1 VSLSHPASLS
11 FAAIRNEN
19 VEMHFQHDDTHPRYE
34 RRLSMI
40 FLNARITKMLHGSSH
55 EAERRMPPRLLGFRR
70 LRTAM
75 DTEASLVVL
84 ALTCLATLVQADE
97 VAADIPGSD
106 TASQTV
112 SILSWI
118 MAGACSFAALTIGYF
133 SYLEDWLMT
142 SYLQHNLVVLARV
155 CSKSFARSLRGGG
168 NDDGSAEYQVCFE
181 YAYMTS
187 EEKYPGTTTL
197 VRKQARLTQR
207 DFVPMGPPHYN
218 NNLYISYDLDPPS
231 SNFYLAGTKSSMA
244 SLASASLHP
253 LPPVEQT
260 GDLPPRELPPPE
272 QPEGIYV
279 LLLPGRVQSGI
290 PQARATTICSWQYR
304 CSTILLLL
312 SIFAVAAF
320 FWALPLLQCKHQARA
335 ALVTLLVVVV
345 QVGFLH
351 SCLSGILYRTL
362 HEEYVEVGQVRL
374 LHDDSTIPSVPTK
387 KDIRPSTLS
396 SSNSTANSFPYY
408 DPFDPVEAQYT
419 DDEGD
424 DVI

>member
-1 VSLSHPASLS
+1 
-11 FAAIRNEN
+11 
-19 VEMHFQHDDTHPRYE
+19 MHFQHDDTHPRYE
-34 RRLSMI
+34 HTAMI
-40 FLNARITKMLHGSSH
+40 FLNARIMKMLHGSSH
-55 EAERRMPPRLLGFRR
+55 EAPSRLLGFRR
-70 LRTAM
+70 RRLRIAM
-75 DTEASLVVL
+75 DSEACQALVVL

-97 VAADIPGSD
+97 VAAADIPD

-168 NDDGSAEYQVCFE
+168 NDDDGSAEYQVCFE

-207 DFVPMGPPHYN
+207 DFVPMGPPHYH

-260 GDLPPRELPPPE
+260 GDLPRELPPPE
-272 QPEGIYV
+272 QPEGVYV

-320 FWALPLLQCKHQARA
+320 FWALPLVQCKHQARA
-335 ALVTLLVVVV
+335 AMVTLLVVVV

-387 KDIRPSTLS
+387 KDTIRPSTLS